1 MAKRIDPPKQILKIA
16 GWKIFADK
24 TQFTIKKEN
33 IEHYFTD
40 LSACLYDIVK
50 SEGDKKLKDKGLM
63 EIKDAIKI
71 LTENKETI
79 ITEINNALK
88 K

>member
-1 MAKRIDPPKQILKIA
+1 MAKRIDPPKVILTIA
-16 GWKIFADK
+16 GWDILADK
-24 TQFTIKKEN
+24 MQFTIKKGNLEY
-33 IEHYFTD
+33 YFTD

-71 LTENKETI
+71 LEKNKKDI
-79 ITEINNALK
+79 IEEINNALK